1 MGTDCAPYLANLF
14 LYAYEF
20 DFMNNL
26 IKNWEILRKFNK
38 CFHYID
44 DLLSINNDNF
54 MTKWAHK
61 IYPKELSLT

>member
-26 IKNWEILRKFNK
+26 IKKKNWMMLRNLVAAFV
-38 CFHYID
+38 
-44 DLLSINNDNF
+44 
-54 MTKWAHK
+54 T
-61 IYPKELSLT
+61 